1 MTSPLPFPSLLSDE
15 EKPVVVLWGKEH
27 PHVLSCVS
35 LGCELNA
42 STRKY
47 IVKEEDD
54 FLEHLVSLKTICLG
68 AEAKDELN
76 VVAVAAKNTY
86 GDNTPMPIA
95 SLKLSVLPMA
105 TLDGFEF
112 TPPVDFVLKSG
123 TGPVY
128 LHGQHVICGIL
139 LNLSSPQR
147 QGPRPARLFLGSS
160 EVALCCS
167 EMIKRRCVS
176 SPLPAASSFIT
187 SDLPHSLA
195 GYLLPSYLAVL
206 DPLAWQAFPFAWG
219 SGTRC
224 LQTPT
229 QPARPAVPGAA
240 AAGTTGVPVPSVG
253 PAAVAALDWVPTGL
267 ET

>member
-1 MTSPLPFPSLLSDE
+1 MRSLSVPNTQTCKKTGFAQGFPLYVAWVCL
-15 EKPVVVLWGKEH
+15 GKEH

-128 LHGQHVICGIL
+128 LHGQHVILKDYEEYDATCEGL
-139 LNLSSPQR
+139 EKEEEETE
-147 QGPRPARLFLGSS
+147 A
-160 EVALCCS
+160 
-167 EMIKRRCVS
+167 EMEEKEKSVVEEEG
-176 SPLPAASSFIT
+176 AAS
-187 SDLPHSLA
+187 
-195 GYLLPSYLAVL
+195 
-206 DPLAWQAFPFAWG
+206 
-219 SGTRC
+219 C
-224 LQTPT
+224 
-229 QPARPAVPGAA
+229 
-240 AAGTTGVPVPSVG
+240 
-253 PAAVAALDWVPTGL
+253 
-267 ET
+267 